1 MTRDERERRRRAA
14 LAVTAVA
21 ALLTVL
27 LLASAPAVAENN
39 TTNLSDKAPYYANE
53 TSDVANESWMQ
64 GRENATLD
72 NILAY
77 AGRIDSFI
85 VGSGVQ
91 AQGDAGYA
99 APLLV
104 GVLLVGGIIGTG
116 VGTGIGLVGGGVI
129 MVATVFAFVQV
140 GIAPAWL
147 YPLVLFGVGLILST
161 ILKRVYG

>member
-1 MTRDERERRRRAA
+1 MTGENQRNRRRTA
-14 LAVTAVA
+14 LAVAGIA
-21 ALLTVL
+21 ALLTLV

-77 AGRIDSFI
+77 AGRIDAFI
-85 VGSGVQ
+85 IGSGYET
-91 AQGDAGYA
+91 QGNTGYA

-104 GVLLVGGIIGTG
+104 GVLLAGGIIGTG
-116 VGTGIGLVGGGVI
+116 VGTGVGLVGGGVI
-129 MVATVFAFVQV
+129 MVSTVYAFVQV
-140 GIAPAWL
+140 GIAPQWL
-147 YPLVLFGVGLILST
+147 YALVLFGVGLILST